1 MRSFLKST
9 IVLALVN
16 DTVLYSQNRVSF
28 NSPPDWSYNKTIY
41 EVNIRQFT
49 GDGIFKA
56 FVI

>member
-16 DTVLYSQNRVSF
+16 AAVLYSQNHVLF

-49 GDGIFKA
+49 GEGSFKA